1 MKLKQRACVN
11 ILSHCWL
18 ALCVYRLY
26 YGLLLIVIA
35 GFVNTNCCHGNN
47 YQWALIEMSY
57 KTEEDCHKTTIII
70 TIEQT
75 VESCKYK
82 CVPVLSVPVVYALLI
97 ADKLPEF
104 HETVRDNKR
113 KRVYDAP
120 KPSCYF
126 HMEYQVLPGQ
136 PVYKTDVVTFGVVS
150 KIYTDVDSRVVK
162 TFQEGANI
170 SYGWKHT

>member
-1 MKLKQRACVN
+1 MF
-11 ILSHCWL
+11 
-18 ALCVYRLY
+18 
-26 YGLLLIVIA
+26 LLLSIPAI
-35 GFVNTNCCHGNN
+35 
-47 YQWALIEMSY
+47 YI
-57 KTEEDCHKTTIII
+57 
-70 TIEQT
+70 
-75 VESCKYK
+75 
-82 CVPVLSVPVVYALLI
+82 LL

-126 HMEYQVLPGQ
+126 HMEYQLLPGQ
-136 PVYKTDVVTFGVVS
+136 AAYKTDVVTFGVVS